1 MLSRTADHLYWMS
14 RWIERGE
21 ALARMLD
28 AHYRHSL
35 LPHTADV
42 VARDWQA
49 TLSSL
54 GALDGY
60 VAKHGEIDPGRAFAY
75 LAFDRDHG
83 SSILSCL
90 REARENAR
98 AVRGS
103 ITSEMWETLNA
114 TWLEGRLIDPSAREI
129 DMGDFLEWVK
139 YRAHLSRGVTLGTML
154 RDEAFRFTRIGTF
167 LERADATA
175 RMLLARAP
183 RVPAGPGAP
192 VPPDEAAGPDA
203 YAWTLLLR
211 SLSAFEVYRK
221 VYRDAV
227 TPRRVFELFVVGDG
241 VPRSLRRCLQEVH
254 ANLSA
259 VANDQSAETE
269 RRAGE
274 LNARLQY
281 GRLDELLDRGP
292 APFLDEFLVRTRDLG
307 ARIAHDFLVP
317 VTAH

>member
-1 MLSRTADHLYWMS
+1 MMLSRTADHLYWMS

-21 ALARMLD
+21 SLARMLD

-35 LPHTADV
+35 LPHTRDV
-42 VARDWQA
+42 VARDWRA

-54 GALDGY
+54 GALEGY
-60 VAKHGEIDPGRAFAY
+60 LARYDELDPDLAFRY

-83 SSILSCL
+83 SSIFSCL

-98 AVRGS
+98 AVRGT

-114 TWLEGRLIDPSAREI
+114 TWLEIRAWDPRRTDI
-129 DMGDFLEWVK
+129 GDFLEWVR

-167 LERADATA
+167 LERSDGTA
-175 RMLLARAP
+175 RMLLARA
-183 RVPAGPGAP
+183 RSGVPLT
-192 VPPDEAAGPDA
+192 DDAAGPDS
-203 YAWTLLLR
+203 YTWTLLLR

-227 TPRRVFELFVVGDG
+227 TPRRVTEFFMLRDDL
-241 VPRSLRRCLQEVH
+241 PRSLHRCTNEVYE
-254 ANLSA
+254 NLRA
-259 VANDQSAETE
+259 VANDHSAETE

-274 LNARLQY
+274 LNARFRF
-281 GRLDELLDRGP
+281 GRFDDLTACGL
-292 APFLDEFLVRTRDLG
+292 APFLNDYLG
-307 ARIAHDFLVP
+307 CVGELGDRIAQDFLVP
-317 VTAH
+317 VGAY

>member
-21 ALARMLD
+21 TLARMLD

-42 VARDWQA
+42 VARDWRA

-54 GALDGY
+54 GALETYLERHD
-60 VAKHGEIDPGRAFAY
+60 VIDPDRAFRY

-83 SSILSCL
+83 SSIFSCL

-98 AVRGS
+98 AVRGT

-114 TWLEGRLIDPSAREI
+114 TWLEIRTWDPRRTDI
-129 DMGDFLEWVK
+129 GDFLEWVR
-139 YRAHLSRGVTLGTML
+139 YRSHLSRGVTLGTML

-167 LERADATA
+167 LERADGTA
-175 RMLLARAP
+175 RMLLARA
-183 RVPAGPGAP
+183 RPGAP
-192 VPPDEAAGPDA
+192 LTDDAASPDT

-227 TPRRVFELFVVGDG
+227 TPRRVTEFFVMRDDL
-241 VPRSLRRCLQEVH
+241 PRSLHRCANEVYE
-254 ANLSA
+254 NLRL

-274 LNARLQY
+274 LHARFHF
-281 GRLDELLDRGP
+281 GRFEDLTANGLV
-292 APFLDEFLVRTRDLG
+292 PFLDDHLACIRELG
-307 ARIAHDFLVP
+307 HRIAQDFLVP
-317 VTAH
+317 VSAY

>member
-21 ALARMLD
+21 SLARMLD

-35 LPHTADV
+35 LPHAPDV
-42 VARDWQA
+42 VERDWRA
-49 TLSSL
+49 TLASL

-60 VAKHGEIDPGRAFAY
+60 LAKHDVIEPQRAFRW

-83 SSILSCL
+83 SSIISCL

-98 AVRGS
+98 AVRGT

-114 TWLEGRLIDPSAREI
+114 TWLEIRTFDARRTDI
-129 DMGDFLEWVK
+129 GDFLEWVK

-167 LERADATA
+167 LEGGDGTA
-175 RMLLARAP
+175 RMLMS
-183 RVPAGPGAP
+183 RVRPG
-192 VPPDEAAGPDA
+192 VPLSDEAAGPDS

-227 TPRRVFELFVVGDG
+227 TPRRVTEFFVLRDDL
-241 VPRSLRRCLQEVH
+241 PRSLHRCAQEVYE
-254 ANLSA
+254 NVRA

-269 RRAGE
+269 RRAGA
-274 LNARLQY
+274 LHASFHF
-281 GRLDELLDRGP
+281 GRFDDLTAPGLV
-292 APFLDEFLVRTRDLG
+292 PFLDGYLASMRELG
-307 ARIAHDFLVP
+307 HRIAQDFLVP
-317 VTAH
+317 VSAY

>member
-21 ALARMLD
+21 TLARMLD

-42 VARDWQA
+42 VARDWRA
-49 TLSSL
+49 TLTSL

-60 VAKHGEIDPGRAFAY
+60 LSRYQQFDPDRAFRY

-83 SSILSCL
+83 SSIISCL

-98 AVRGS
+98 AVRGT

-114 TWLEGRLIDPSAREI
+114 TWLEIRTWDPRRTDI
-129 DMGDFLEWVK
+129 GDFLEWVR
-139 YRAHLSRGVTLGTML
+139 YRSHLSRGVTLGTML

-167 LERADATA
+167 LERADGTS
-175 RMLLARAP
+175 RMLLARA
-183 RVPAGPGAP
+183 RPGAP
-192 VPPDEAAGPDA
+192 LTDEAASPDT

-227 TPRRVFELFVVGDG
+227 TPHRVTEFFVMRDDL
-241 VPRSLRRCLQEVH
+241 PRSLHRCANEVYE
-254 ANLSA
+254 NLRL

-274 LNARLQY
+274 LHARFHF
-281 GRLDELLDRGP
+281 GRFEDLAARGLV
-292 APFLDEFLVRTRDLG
+292 PFLDDHLACVRELG
-307 ARIAHDFLVP
+307 HRIAQDFLVP
-317 VTAH
+317 ISTY

>member
-21 ALARMLD
+21 GLARMLD

-35 LPHTADV
+35 LPHTSDV
-42 VARDWQA
+42 VARDWRS
-49 TLSSL
+49 TLVSL

-60 VAKHGEIDPGRAFAY
+60 LARHETIDPDRAFRY

-83 SSILSCL
+83 SSIVSCL

-98 AVRGS
+98 AVRGT

-114 TWLEGRLIDPSAREI
+114 TWLEIRAWDPRRTDI
-129 DMGDFLEWVK
+129 GDFLEWVK
-139 YRAHLSRGVTLGTML
+139 YRSHLSRGVTLGTML

-167 LERADATA
+167 LERGDATA
-175 RMLLARAP
+175 RMLRARV
-183 RVPAGPGAP
+183 RPGAP
-192 VPPDEAAGPDA
+192 LTDEAAGPDS

-227 TPRRVFELFVVGDG
+227 TPRRVTEFFVLRDDL
-241 VPRSLRRCLQEVH
+241 PRSLHRCTLEVYE
-254 ANLSA
+254 NVRA
-259 VANDQSAETE
+259 VANGQSGETE

-274 LNARLQY
+274 MHARFHF
-281 GRLDELLDRGP
+281 GRLEELVEPGL
-292 APFLDEFLVRTRDLG
+292 AAFLDGFMANLRDLG
-307 ARIAHDFLVP
+307 HRIAQDFLVP
-317 VTAH
+317 ISA

>member
-42 VARDWQA
+42 VARDWAA

-60 VAKHGEIDPGRAFAY
+60 RAKYGEIDPQRGFRY
-75 LAFDRDHG
+75 LAFDREHG
-83 SSILSCL
+83 SSIVSCL

-114 TWLEGRLIDPSAREI
+114 TWLEIRGYDPRRTDI
-129 DMGDFLEWVK
+129 GDFLEWVK
-139 YRAHLSRGVTLGTML
+139 YRAHLSRGVTIGTML

-167 LERADATA
+167 LERADSTA
-175 RMLLARAP
+175 RMLLVRT
-183 RVPAGPGAP
+183 GASLT
-192 VPPDEAAGPDA
+192 DDAAGPDA
-203 YAWTLLLR
+203 YSWSLLLR

-227 TPRRVFELFVVGDG
+227 TPRRVTELLLLRND
-241 VPRSLRRCLQEVH
+241 VPQSLHRCVAEVH
-254 ANLSA
+254 SNLRA
-259 VANDQSAETE
+259 VANQQSAETQ

-274 LNARLQY
+274 LHARFQF
-281 GRLDELLDRGP
+281 GRLEDLVRDG
-292 APFLDEFLVRTRDLG
+292 AKPFLDDFIGRAHDLG
-307 ARIAHDFLVP
+307 NRISQDFLVP
-317 VTAH
+317 VSAY